1 MPQSF
6 HSPGSAATDSLF
18 DFLRE
23 REPCKNPPIQG
34 GTVCRFQGGG
44 APQVEAAARHRTELV
59 KAEAQ
64 GRLEA
69 MLEGAISRIEELS
82 QQDAHLPTSFNAAKH
97 T

>member
-1 MPQSF
+1 MQ
-6 HSPGSAATDSLF
+6 
-18 DFLRE
+18 
-23 REPCKNPPIQG
+23 
-34 GTVCRFQGGG
+34 
-44 APQVEAAARHRTELV
+44 AAARHRTELV
-59 KAEAQ
+59 KAKAQ